1 MKKLILAS
9 NNKKKIEEIKGILQD
24 LNLEVKSL
32 KDECINIEVEED
44 GKTFKENSFKKANE
58 IKEYLL
64 KKGEKDFI
72 VMADDSGLEV
82 DYLNGEPGVYSARYA
97 GEHGNDDKN
106 NKKLLKELE
115 GVEDKDRGARFVCH
129 ITLINDLGKS
139 TDFAGTV
146 NVRIIK
152 ELTFY

>member
-9 NNKKKIEEIKGILQD
+9 NNKKKIEEIKGILED

-32 KDECINIEVEED
+32 KDEGINIEVEED

-106 NKKLLKELE
+106 NKKLLKVLE
-115 GVEDKDRGARFVCH
+115 
-129 ITLINDLGKS
+129 
-139 TDFAGTV
+139 
-146 NVRIIK
+146 
-152 ELTFY
+152 